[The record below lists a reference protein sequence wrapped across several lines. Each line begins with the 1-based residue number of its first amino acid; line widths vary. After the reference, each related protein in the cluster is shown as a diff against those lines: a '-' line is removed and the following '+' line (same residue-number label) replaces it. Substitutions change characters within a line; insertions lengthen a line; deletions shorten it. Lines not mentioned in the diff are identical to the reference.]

1 MNTNANK
8 INPTKITAKFRWN
21 LLRSII
27 LSSSN
32 TQHTMNPTKK
42 HQEFNLFPR
51 RKRALTNNDDI
62 PQLEEWFTYDLY
74 DHVTLDVRIKIP
86 RKIDIKATFAT
97 EYSGMLN
104 TGNLCIWPSEEVLGG
119 GMCAL
124 AGLIVAAKCHPQSTI
139 LNSNKEL
146 FSDVDMCSVQ
156 MLWNKNTVYDIQYNI
171 VICADCTFDKET
183 HPHLLHV
190 IRSILKKSDKSL
202 FILCAPRRGDSL
214 QAFVTLL
221 ETTGEFRVEL
231 LEKYD
236 EIVWKSHGKSLKEE
250 QGYYNTD
257 AHYPLIVRASWNL

>member
-1 MNTNANK
+1 MNSNANK

-42 HQEFNLFPR
+42 HQEFILFPR

-97 EYSGMLN
+97 EYSGILN
-104 TGNLCIWPSEEVLGG
+104 TGNLCIWPSEE
-119 GMCAL
+119 
-124 AGLIVAAKCHPQSTI
+124 TI

-257 AHYPLIVRASWNL
+257 SHYPLIVRASWNL